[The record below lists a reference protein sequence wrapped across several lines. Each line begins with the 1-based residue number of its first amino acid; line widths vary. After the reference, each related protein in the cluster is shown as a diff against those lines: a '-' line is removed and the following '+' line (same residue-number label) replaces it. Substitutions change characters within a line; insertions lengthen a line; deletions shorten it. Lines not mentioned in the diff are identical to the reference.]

1 MLIQNPPVAI
11 TDRLWMLG
19 TTEYPVYLFRGA
31 QYGTL
36 FEGGIGP
43 LAAVLRQQLTD
54 LEIAGDRIRQLIV
67 THAHPDHVMAVP
79 AMRELCP
86 GIQVIASETAART
99 LSVEKAV
106 AFFAKMD
113 DALTDSLIAQ
123 GLVVESQRRTP
134 LAENRIVIDRQVRE
148 GDAIEVDD
156 GVAFQVLQTPG
167 HSDCSLSFYEPQAKL
182 LIISDATGY
191 YMPAHSGWWP
201 NYFAGYGPY
210 VQSIERLAAVDAEVL
225 GLSHNGAI
233 RGTEA
238 VGAVLP
244 RRPGGDPSV
253 PPADRR
259 SREVGQDAAR
269 DRRGTGPGDP
279 RENAAD
285 VSGFLSE
292 ELRDSGQG
300 VPAAR
305 RNRGTGRLTRHAG
318 RNQSRSRAPN
328 ATRKR

>member
-1 MLIQNPPVAI
+1 MLIQNPPVAV

-19 TTEYPVYLFRGA
+19 TTEYPVYLYRGS

-43 LAAVLRQQLTD
+43 LAAVLRKQLTD

-134 LAENRIVIDRQVRE
+134 LAENRIVVDRQVRE

-210 VQSIERLAAVDAEVL
+210 VQSIERLAAIDAEVL

-233 RGTEA
+233 HGSDAVREYFRDVLAATRAYHQRIVEA
-238 VGAVLP
+238 AKLGK
-244 RRPGGDPSV
+244 
-253 PPADRR
+253 
-259 SREVGQDAAR
+259 
-269 DRRGTGPGDP
+269 TP
-279 RENAAD
+279 REIA
-285 VSGFLSE
+285 E
-292 ELRDSGQG
+292 EL
-300 VPAAR
+300 
-305 RNRGTGRLTRHAG
+305 GREIHEKTPLMSLDFFQKNCAILVKASLQHEGIEAQAG
-318 RNQSRSRAPN
+318 
-328 ATRKR
+328 

>member
-19 TTEYPVYLFRGA
+19 TTEYPVYLFRGS
-31 QYGTL
+31 QYATL

-43 LAAVLRQQLTD
+43 LAAVLRQQLAD
-54 LEIAGDRIRQLIV
+54 LGIAGDSIRQLIV

-113 DALTDSLIAQ
+113 DALTDSLVAQ
-123 GLVVESQRRTP
+123 GLVAESQRRAP
-134 LAENRIVIDRQVRE
+134 LAENRIAIDRPVRE
-148 GDAIEVDD
+148 GDTIEVDD

-182 LIISDATGY
+182 LIVSDATGY
-191 YMPAHSGWWP
+191 YMPAHGDWWP

-210 VQSIERLAAVDAEVL
+210 VQSIERLAAIDAEVL

-233 RGTEA
+233 RGAEA
-238 VGAVLP
+238 VGEYFRGVLAST
-244 RRPGGDPSV
+244 RAYHQRIVDAAKSGRTV
-253 PPADRR
+253 
-259 SREVGQDAAR
+259 REVA
-269 DRRGTGPGDP
+269 
-279 RENAAD
+279 
-285 VSGFLSE
+285 E
-292 ELRDSGQG
+292 ELGREIHDKAPLMPVDFFQKNCAILIKASLQHEGIEA
-300 VPAAR
+300 PAA
-305 RNRGTGRLTRHAG
+305 
-318 RNQSRSRAPN
+318 
-328 ATRKR
+328 